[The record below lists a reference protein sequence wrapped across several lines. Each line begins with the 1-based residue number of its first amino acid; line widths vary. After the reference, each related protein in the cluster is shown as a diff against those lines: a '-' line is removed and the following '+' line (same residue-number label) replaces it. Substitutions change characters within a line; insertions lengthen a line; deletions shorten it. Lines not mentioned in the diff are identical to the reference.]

1 MKIKT
6 KITLGLISLF
16 LAILLTGGLG
26 VWYLQQLSADAKNI
40 LRDNYETLEY
50 TKKMLESIEK
60 RMSKNDQFEQNLFA
74 QENNISEVGERDV
87 TQQLRN
93 EFNLYKKDSSSIHI
107 ATMRQNIFQ
116 IMDLNMNAIV
126 RKNQIASRTADKA
139 ITLLS
144 FVLASVLLFTF
155 SFIFNFPNYI
165 AEPISE
171 LTKGIKQ
178 IANKNYDQRLH
189 FKSNDEFGILA
200 TAFNKMAQEL
210 DNYEHSNLAKL
221 LFEKRR
227 IETIINNMNDA
238 IIGLDERKNILFIN
252 QIAVQLLGV
261 KEEEIINKYAPD
273 IALDNDLLRNL
284 LQKENISNPIKI
296 FANQK
301 ESYFTKDILE
311 VKNTENETSGTV
323 ITLKNITKFQELDLE
338 KTNFIATISH
348 ELKMPISTIKASL
361 KLLEDDKIGK
371 TNNVQKELINHL
383 KADSDLLLKITNELS
398 NSAQIVAEN

>member
-1 MKIKT
+1 
-6 KITLGLISLF
+6 
-16 LAILLTGGLG
+16 
-26 VWYLQQLSADAKNI
+26 
-40 LRDNYETLEY
+40 
-50 TKKMLESIEK
+50 MLESIEK
-60 RMSKNDQFEQNLFA
+60 RTSKNDQFEQNLFA
-74 QENNISEVGERDV
+74 QENNISEIGERDV

-93 EFNLYKKDSSSIHI
+93 EFNLFKKDSSSIHI

-261 KEEEIINKYAPD
+261 KEEEIINKYAPY

>member
-74 QENNISEVGERDV
+74 QENNISEIGERDV

-93 EFNLYKKDSSSIHI
+93 EFNLFKKDSSSIHI

-261 KEEEIINKYAPD
+261 KEEEIINKYAPY

-398 NSAQIVAEN
+398 NSAQIVAKN

>member
-26 VWYLQQLSADAKNI
+26 VWYLHQHTADAKNI

-116 IMDLNMNAIV
+116 IMDLNVNAIV

-171 LTKGIKQ
+171 LTKSIKQ

-261 KEEEIINKYAPD
+261 KEEEIINKYAPY